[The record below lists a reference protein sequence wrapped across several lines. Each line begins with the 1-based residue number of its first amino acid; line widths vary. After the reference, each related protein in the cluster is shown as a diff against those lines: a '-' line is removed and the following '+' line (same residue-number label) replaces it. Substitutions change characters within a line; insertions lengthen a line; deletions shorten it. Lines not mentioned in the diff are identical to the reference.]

1 MEFFLTVD
9 CVPLSII
16 QTYGKIFWEKRNP
29 ILLWSFFRIS
39 QTFLLSLPDK
49 SIKIRRIIG
58 YFLPFSASKW
68 SLSSYVHISV
78 SSRRTIVFT
87 SHHLT
92 FDQEKITWLH
102 SQHWWRMTGEMLRSW
117 VIPVLTC
124 LQNSQEM
131 CFSFFLLINCQWSE
145 VWEEKSHSKQCS
157 SLKQCLA
164 VCQVWCR
171 RKCIE

>member
-1 MEFFLTVD
+1 MALHEWSFFSQLTVF
-9 CVPLSII
+9 PFQLSKHWAK
-16 QTYGKIFWEKRNP
+16 YFEKKRNP

-58 YFLPFSASKW
+58 YFLSFSASKW

-131 CFSFFLLINCQWSE
+131 F
-145 VWEEKSHSKQCS
+145 
-157 SLKQCLA
+157 
-164 VCQVWCR
+164 
-171 RKCIE
+171 